1 MNSILANYGL
11 LPHDL
16 SIVDE
21 NVIDP
26 FGIARDLPVCTLYQS
41 ILLGPLKLRSGIT
54 NVMPD
59 SILSTSFL
67 ITFVALRKSL
77 LFTSGPPAPAAC
89 KLILKLFWPLFR
101 LLNCNIDIH

>member
-67 ITFVALRKSL
+67 ITFVDLRKSL

-89 KLILKLFWPLFR
+89 KHLCEVFWSLFIMLH
-101 LLNCNIDIH
+101 CNIKIH